1 MIDLACFLG
10 ALFRSLP
17 ASDHLGS
24 TSSNEEFALF
34 PFRRGIFHGDVDILP
49 STVAKLP
56 PGPAETFFQAGV
68 DTIVISGFDSEYV
81 TRSYGSALQEE
92 IDWNSTLPVAQTI
105 ASFLASQL
113 EVAVPSVNGT
123 YLESLINCLARDGQ
137 CEVIEDVL
145 GFSQGYLTRQLQ
157 GRPLDLVTTTYSV
170 LFPWRTLHR

>member
-1 MIDLACFLG
+1 MIILDQLLPMKSSLYFHSEEA
-10 ALFRSLP
+10 SLP
-17 ASDHLGS
+17 
-24 TSSNEEFALF
+24 
-34 PFRRGIFHGDVDILP
+34 IFHGDVDILP

-123 YLESLINCLARDGQ
+123 SLESLINCLARDGQ

-170 LFPWRTLHR
+170 LFPCILH

>member
-1 MIDLACFLG
+1 MIILDQLLPMKDSLYFHSEEA
-10 ALFRSLP
+10 SLP
-17 ASDHLGS
+17 V
-24 TSSNEEFALF
+24 
-34 PFRRGIFHGDVDILP
+34 FHGDVDILP

-81 TRSYGSALQEE
+81 TRSFGSALQED

-113 EVAVPSVNGT
+113 EVTVPSVNGT
-123 YLESLINCLARDGQ
+123 YLENLINCLARNGQ
-137 CEVIEDVL
+137 CEVIEDIL
-145 GFSQGYLTRQLQ
+145 GFSHGYLTQQLQ

-170 LFPWRTLHR
+170 LFP